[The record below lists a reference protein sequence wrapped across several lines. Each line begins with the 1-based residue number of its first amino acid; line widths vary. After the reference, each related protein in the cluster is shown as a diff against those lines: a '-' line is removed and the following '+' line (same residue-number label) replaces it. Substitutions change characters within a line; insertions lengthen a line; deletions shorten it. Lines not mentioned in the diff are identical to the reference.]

1 MPDFDQIET
10 WAGALLAKL
19 SPAEVRKLTRT
30 IAIGLRRSQRQRI
43 LAQRNPDGSAF
54 APRKLRASAPG
65 GKRLRAGKMFSKISQ
80 AKHLKAK
87 SEGDA
92 AVVEFTAQANRIA
105 RVHQFGLR
113 DRVSRR
119 GPQVRYPSRQL
130 LGITDAERE
139 HVRDLILHHLGG

>member
-1 MPDFDQIET
+1 MTDFDQLET

-19 SPAEVRKLTRT
+19 SPAERRKLART
-30 IAIGLRRSQRQRI
+30 IAIDLRRTQRQRI

-65 GKRLRAGKMFSKISQ
+65 ARRLRAGKMFSKISQ

-87 SEGDA
+87 ATGDS
-92 AVVEFTAQANRIA
+92 AVVEFAGRADRIA
-105 RVHQFGLR
+105 RVHQNGLR
-113 DRVSRR
+113 DRVAPR
-119 GPQVRYPSRQL
+119 GPEVRYPTRQL

-139 HVRDLILHHLGG
+139 HVRDLILQHLSR

>member
-1 MPDFDQIET
+1 MPNFDQVED

-30 IAIGLRRSQRQRI
+30 IAIDLRRSQRQRI

-54 APRKLRASAPG
+54 AARKLRTAAPG
-65 GKRLRAGKMFSKISQ
+65 AKRLRAGKMFSKISQ
-80 AKHLKAK
+80 AKHLKATAAP
-87 SEGDA
+87 GA
-92 AVVEFTAQANRIA
+92 AVVEFTNSANRIA

-119 GPQVRYPSRQL
+119 GPQVRYPTRQL

-139 HVRDLILHHLGG
+139 HVRDLILQHLG